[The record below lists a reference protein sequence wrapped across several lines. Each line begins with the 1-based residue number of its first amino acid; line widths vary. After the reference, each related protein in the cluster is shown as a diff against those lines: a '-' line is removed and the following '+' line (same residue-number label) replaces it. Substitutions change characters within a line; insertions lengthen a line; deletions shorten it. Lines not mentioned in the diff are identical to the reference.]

1 TSWRA
6 VRLIPSTGAIE
17 EHLGLLE
24 AARFVAPT
32 AEGGWVLARS
42 TAHTTLYDLYEALD
56 LPLAGKWREGEA
68 EAEWQHRVAPVMQL
82 VTAAE
87 AEALG
92 TPLAAILAD
101 MPEPKPQPE
110 ALGNALARLRKAGR

>member
-6 VRLIPSTGAIE
+6 VRLIPSTGAIDE
-17 EHLGLLE
+17 PLGLLE

-82 VTAAE
+82 VTAA
-87 AEALG
+87 G
-92 TPLAAILAD
+92 RGGRRTPLA
-101 MPEPKPQPE
+101 
-110 ALGNALARLRKAGR
+110 GVAG